1 MPVNAVE
8 RCPCSCGAVER
19 DPKTITIGE
28 LADAVK
34 DIFYEADNR
43 HDFKTAF
50 FRSKDAEAQK
60 TIMAVCRLDP
70 GFAEVCDNIYRRLQI
85 KYT

>member
-8 RCPCSCGAVER
+8 HCPGSCGVVER

-34 DIFYEADNR
+34 DLFYEADSR

-50 FRSKDAEAQK
+50 FCSKNAEAQK
-60 TIMAVCRLDP
+60 TILAVCQLDP
-70 GFAEVCDNIYRRLQI
+70 GFAKVCDNIYSRLQI